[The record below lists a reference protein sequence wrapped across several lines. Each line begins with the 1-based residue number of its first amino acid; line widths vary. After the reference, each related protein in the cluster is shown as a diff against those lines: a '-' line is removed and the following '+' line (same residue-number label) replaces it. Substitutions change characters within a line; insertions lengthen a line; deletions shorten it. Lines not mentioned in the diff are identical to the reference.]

1 MANVKVGDRIVM
13 KDGAPYCY
21 TVGGTTGTVT
31 MVNSSTIEVDFDFP
45 LDTNYTVNIADVCIT
60 NKESAM
66 FDHGTARSGK
76 IGAIK
81 ALRAFVPDLTL
92 REAKDIVESIGSV
105 YSEDISDLRAHND
118 KLTELLTALR
128 ADYNDLLAYV
138 PTDKLIDLLR
148 K

>member
-31 MVNSSTIEVDFDFP
+31 MVNISTIKVDFDFP
-45 LDTNYTVNIADVCIT
+45 LDKNYTVNIADIIVIG
-60 NKESAM
+60 K
-66 FDHGTARSGK
+66 FDHSTARSGK

-81 ALRAFVPDLTL
+81 ALRAFVPHLTL
-92 REAKDIVESIGSV
+92 RDAKDIVESIGSV
-105 YSEDISDLRAHND
+105 YSGDISDLRIRFD
-118 KLTELLTALR
+118 DLTAELERMR
-128 ADYNDLLAYV
+128 AEYNDLLTSV
-138 PTDKLIDLLR
+138 PTEKLIDLLR

>member
-1 MANVKVGDRIVM
+1 M

-31 MVNSSTIEVDFDFP
+31 RVNSSTIEVDFDFP

-81 ALRAFVPDLTL
+81 ALRAFIPDLSL
-92 REAKDIVESIGSV
+92 REAKNIVESIGSV
-105 YSEDISDLRAHND
+105 YSGDISDLRIRFD
-118 KLTELLTALR
+118 DLTAELERMR
-128 ADYNDLLAYV
+128 ADYNDLLTFV

>member
-31 MVNSSTIEVDFDFP
+31 MVNISTIKVDFDFP
-45 LDTNYTVNIADVCIT
+45 LDKNYTVNIADIIVIG
-60 NKESAM
+60 K
-66 FDHGTARSGK
+66 FDHSTARSGK

-81 ALRAFVPDLTL
+81 ALRAFVPHLTL
-92 REAKDIVESIGSV
+92 RDAKDIVESIGSV
-105 YSEDISDLRAHND
+105 YSGDMRIRFDD
-118 KLTELLTALR
+118 LTAELERMR
-128 ADYNDLLAYV
+128 AEYNDLLTSV
-138 PTDKLIDLLR
+138 PTEKLIDLLR